1 MSSPESRTLLV
12 ATTNPDKVAE
22 LGPIL
27 SPALDALGLTLRSL
41 SPDAPPVTEDRPTFS
56 GNAVLKALAAAG
68 WSGEVALGE
77 DSGLEV
83 DALDGAPGVLSARY
97 SGGGPAENNKLL
109 LERLAGVPQGRRG
122 ARFRTAVA
130 LKVPDGPLFLAEGMT
145 EGEITDQPRGSG
157 GFGYDPVFL
166 SRDLGRTFAEVSR
179 DEKARVSHRSRALR
193 AVRGYLFEAFAA
205 QDFET
210 PQGPL
215 PGHGTCLQALFAA
228 KCPPGLVRHQL
239 AAGRLGRELA
249 LSLAEAGVPA
259 DARLAAAAGL
269 LHDIGRSL
277 PAAGRLG
284 DADGDGP
291 PRGVVEHAW
300 LSAQWMAGQGFDPRL
315 ARAVLIH
322 GLGSFL
328 VAEFKPSTWEERILM
343 LVDKLVEEAYVGL
356 AARLAGLRR
365 RYPASR
371 RLIAACRRPLKDL
384 EAQLA
389 SACRV
394 TPAEMNRRLAGALEV
409 VSLTL

>member
-1 MSSPESRTLLV
+1 VSSPESRTLLV
-12 ATTNPDKVAE
+12 ATTNPNKVAE
-22 LGPIL
+22 IGPIL
-27 SPALDALGLTLRSL
+27 SPALNAIGLTLRSL
-41 SPDAPPVTEDRPTFS
+41 PPDAPPVTEGRPTFS
-56 GNAVLKALAAAG
+56 GNAALKALAASG

-83 DALDGAPGVLSARY
+83 DALGGAPGVLSARY

-109 LERLAGVPQGRRG
+109 LERLGGVPRGRRG

-145 EGEITDQPRGSG
+145 EGEITGRPRGSG

-193 AVRGYLFEAFAA
+193 ALRGYLFEAFAA
-205 QDFET
+205 QDFQT
-210 PQGPL
+210 PRGPL
-215 PGHGTCLQALFAA
+215 PGLGTCLEALQAAE
-228 KCPPGLVRHQL
+228 CPPGLVRHQL
-239 AAGRLGRELA
+239 AVGRLGRELA

-259 DARLAAAAGL
+259 DAKLAAAAGL
-269 LHDIGRSL
+269 LHDVGRSL
-277 PAAGRLG
+277 PHAGGNRL
-284 DADGDGP
+284 P
-291 PRGVVEHAW
+291 CGVTGHAW

-315 ARAVLIH
+315 ARAVLVH
-322 GLGSFL
+322 GLDSLL
-328 VAEFKPSTWEERILM
+328 VAKFRPSTWEERILI
-343 LVDKLVEEAYVGL
+343 LVDKLVEEDYVGL
-356 AARLAGLRR
+356 AARLTGLRR

-371 RLIAACRRPLKDL
+371 RLITACRRPLREL

-389 SACRV
+389 SACRL
-394 TPAEMNRRLAGALEV
+394 TAAEMNRRLAAVLEV

>member
-1 MSSPESRTLLV
+1 
-12 ATTNPDKVAE
+12 
-22 LGPIL
+22 
-27 SPALDALGLTLRSL
+27 
-41 SPDAPPVTEDRPTFS
+41 
-56 GNAVLKALAAAG
+56 
-68 WSGEVALGE
+68 
-77 DSGLEV
+77 
-83 DALDGAPGVLSARY
+83 
-97 SGGGPAENNKLL
+97 
-109 LERLAGVPQGRRG
+109 
-122 ARFRTAVA
+122 
-130 LKVPDGPLFLAEGMT
+130 MT
-145 EGEITDQPRGSG
+145 EGEITGQPRGSG

-166 SRDLGRTFAEVSR
+166 SRDLGRTFGEVPR
-179 DEKARVSHRSRALR
+179 DEKGRVSHRSRALR

-259 DARLAAAAGL
+259 DARLVAAAGL

-277 PAAGRLG
+277 SDKPQGVGKPDAAGRLG
-284 DADGDGP
+284 DAAADKP

-315 ARAVLIH
+315 ARASLIH
-322 GLGSFL
+322 GLDSFL
-328 VAEFKPSTWEERILM
+328 VAELKPSTWEERILM
-343 LVDKLVEEAYVGL
+343 LVDKLVEEDYVGL

-394 TPAEMNRRLAGALEV
+394 TPAEMNRRLAAALEV

>member
-83 DALDGAPGVLSARY
+83 DALGGAPGVLSARY

-130 LKVPDGPLFLAEGMT
+130 LKVPDGPLFVAEGMT
-145 EGEITDQPRGSG
+145 EGEITGQPRGSG
-157 GFGYDPVFL
+157 GFGFDPVFL
-166 SRDLGRTFAEVSR
+166 SRDLGRTFAEVPR

-269 LHDIGRSL
+269 LHDIGRS
-277 PAAGRLG
+277 G
-284 DADGDGP
+284 
-291 PRGVVEHAW
+291 GVVEHAW
-300 LSAQWMAGQGFDPRL
+300 LSAQWMARRGFDPRL
-315 ARAVLIH
+315 ARAVLVH
-322 GLGSFL
+322 GLDSFL

-356 AARLAGLRR
+356 ADRLAGLRR

-371 RLIAACRRPLKDL
+371 RLIAACQRPLKDL

-394 TPAEMNRRLAGALEV
+394 TPAEMNRRLAAALEV

>member
-83 DALDGAPGVLSARY
+83 EALGGAPGVLSARY
-97 SGGGPAENNKLL
+97 SGGGPAEDNKLL

-130 LKVPDGPLFLAEGMT
+130 LKVPDGPLFVAEGMT
-145 EGEITDQPRGSG
+145 EGEITGQPRGSG

-215 PGHGTCLQALFAA
+215 PGHGTCLQVLFAA

-269 LHDIGRSL
+269 LHDIGRS
-277 PAAGRLG
+277 PFDKPKGNGAT
-284 DADGDGP
+284 P
-291 PRGVVEHAW
+291 SRGVVEHAR
-300 LSAQWMAGQGFDPRL
+300 LSAQWVAGQGFDPRL

-322 GLGSFL
+322 GLDSFL

-389 SACRV
+389 SACRL
-394 TPAEMNRRLAGALEV
+394 TPAEMNKRLAAALEV